1 MATSKVFKDFILEQ
15 ISLLEDIRCRSMM
28 GGYLLYHK
36 DVLFGGLYGERFLV
50 KKVSENAKYNLV
62 EAIPYQGAKHMYLID
77 QFDDK
82 AWLKAVILDTYQG
95 LNKG

>member
-15 ISLLEDIRCRSMM
+15 LNLLEDIRCRSMM
-28 GGYLLYHK
+28 GGYLLYYK

-50 KKVSENAKYNLV
+50 KKGLHNAKYNLV
-62 EAIPYQGAKHMYLID
+62 EAIPYEGAKHMYLID

-82 AWLKAVILDTYQG
+82 AWIKSIIVDTYQG
-95 LNKG
+95 LIKG